1 LTPNSRLLDS
11 RLLTPDCFMR
21 SLFLKILL
29 WFGLAMVLVNVV
41 SFVTGVIIER
51 RSQAQRDNPAASM
64 YGVYAET
71 AVEIFE
77 RDGQSALSSYL
88 DRVEGASHIHAVVF
102 NERGEEISGRAV
114 PSGADE
120 VAKRANEAA
129 PFVFEFHQQQHPLAA
144 RLVRSAT
151 GALYTLVGEMPR
163 PDFPRP
169 PPRLGEP
176 GSFFFG
182 LRLLGQSLL
191 PILLIGAF
199 FCYWLAR
206 YLTAPVIKLRD
217 TTQAL
222 ADGNLK
228 ARVSDKL
235 AKRHDEIGYL
245 GRDFNMMAGRI
256 ESLVEAQQRLLRDI
270 SHELRSPLTRLNV
283 ALELVRRRAAPE
295 LDKGLDRIGRE
306 AGSIN
311 EMIGQLLTLS
321 RVESGTYRLAGVRI
335 DLCLLLKEIADDAD
349 FEARSRNRTVRI
361 TSCESCTTMGV
372 AELLRSAIEN
382 VVRNAV
388 HHTGEG
394 TEVLIALSCEANDS
408 EKHALIRVRD
418 HGTGVPEEAI
428 ERIFDPF
435 YRVED
440 ARDRQTG
447 GTGLGLA
454 IATRAVQLHGG
465 TIRAANA
472 PDGGLVVEIRFPIAL
487 ESSRDSNA
495 A

>member
-1 LTPNSRLLDS
+1 
-11 RLLTPDCFMR
+11 MR

-51 RSQAQRDNPAASM
+51 RSQPQRDNPVASM
-64 YGVYAET
+64 YGLYAET
-71 AVEIFE
+71 AAEIFE
-77 RDGQSALSSYL
+77 RDGQPALVSYL
-88 DRVEGASHIHAVVF
+88 ERVENVSHIHAVVF

-114 PSGADE
+114 PAGADE
-120 VAKRANEAA
+120 IAKRVAENA
-129 PFVFEFHQQQHPLAA
+129 PFFEFHHLQHPLAA
-144 RLVRSAT
+144 RLVRSPR
-151 GALYTLVGEMPR
+151 GALYTLVGEAPR

-191 PILLIGAF
+191 PILLIGAL
-199 FCYWLAR
+199 FCYGLAK
-206 YLTAPVIKLRD
+206 YLTAPVVKLRD

-235 AKRHDEIGYL
+235 TKRRDEIGYL

-283 ALELVRRRAAPE
+283 ALELVRRRARPE

-321 RVESGTYRLAGVRI
+321 RVESGTYRLKGVRI
-335 DLCLLLKEIADDAD
+335 DLCALVKEIADDAD

-361 TSCESCTTMGV
+361 TACESCTTTGV

-388 HHTGEG
+388 HHTAEG
-394 TEVLIALSCEANDS
+394 AEVSISLRSEEQEGLKQALVT
-408 EKHALIRVRD
+408 VRD
-418 HGTGVPEEAI
+418 HGAGVPEESL

-465 TIRAANA
+465 TIKAANA
-472 PDGGLVVEIRFPIAL
+472 PDGGLIVEIRFPLAAEKQQNPDAD
-487 ESSRDSNA
+487 ESSEKTVSA
-495 A
+495 L

>member
-1 LTPNSRLLDS
+1 
-11 RLLTPDCFMR
+11 MR

-51 RSQAQRDNPAASM
+51 RSQPQRDNPAASM
-64 YGVYAET
+64 YGLYAET
-71 AVEIFE
+71 AAEIFE
-77 RDGQSALSSYL
+77 RDGQPALLSYL
-88 DRVEGASHIHAVVF
+88 ERVENASHIHAVVF

-114 PSGADE
+114 PAGADE
-120 VAKRANEAA
+120 VAKRVAENA
-129 PFVFEFHQQQHPLAA
+129 PFFEFHHLQHPLAA
-144 RLVRSAT
+144 RLVRSPR
-151 GALYTLVGEMPR
+151 GALYTLVGEAPR

-191 PILLIGAF
+191 PILLIGAL
-199 FCYWLAR
+199 FCYGLAK
-206 YLTAPVIKLRD
+206 YLTAPVVKLRD

-235 AKRHDEIGYL
+235 TKRRDEIGYL

-283 ALELVRRRAAPE
+283 ALELVRRRARPE

-321 RVESGTYRLAGVRI
+321 RVESGTYRLKGVRI
-335 DLCLLLKEIADDAD
+335 DLCALVKEIADDAD

-361 TSCESCTTMGV
+361 TACESCTTTGV

-388 HHTGEG
+388 HHTAEG
-394 TEVLIALSCEANDS
+394 AEVSISLRREEQEGLKQALV
-408 EKHALIRVRD
+408 IVRD
-418 HGTGVPEEAI
+418 HGAGVPEESL

-465 TIRAANA
+465 TIKAANA
-472 PDGGLVVEIRFPIAL
+472 PDGGLVVEIRFPLAAEKQQNPDADASSEKTVSAL
-487 ESSRDSNA
+487 
-495 A
+495 

>member
-1 LTPNSRLLDS
+1 
-11 RLLTPDCFMR
+11 MR

-41 SFVTGVIIER
+41 SFVTGIIIER
-51 RSQAQRDNPAASM
+51 RSQPPRENPAAFI
-64 YGVYAET
+64 YGIYAET
-71 AVEIFE
+71 AAEIFE
-77 RDGQSALSSYL
+77 RDGQAALSSYL
-88 DRVEGASHIHAVVF
+88 ERVEGASHIHAVVF
-102 NERGEEISGRAV
+102 NERGEEISGRSI

-120 VAKRANEAA
+120 VARRVTENA
-129 PFVFEFHQQQHPLAA
+129 PFFELRQQHPLAA
-144 RLVRSAT
+144 RLVRST
-151 GALYTLVGEMPR
+151 RGALYTLVGEIPR

-169 PPRLGEP
+169 PLRLGEP

-182 LRLLGQSLL
+182 MRLLGQSLI
-191 PILLIGAF
+191 PILLIGAL
-199 FCYWLAR
+199 FCYVLAR
-206 YLTAPVIKLRD
+206 YLTAPVVKLRD

-222 ADGNLK
+222 ANGNLK

-235 AKRHDEIGYL
+235 TKRRDEIGYL

-283 ALELVRRRAAPE
+283 ALELVRRRARPD

-321 RVESGTYRLAGVRI
+321 RVESGTYRLQGVGI
-335 DLCLLLKEIADDAD
+335 DLCALVNEIADDAD

-361 TSCESCTTMGV
+361 TTCESCLTMGV

-388 HHTGEG
+388 HYTAEG
-394 TEVLIALSCEANDS
+394 TEVLIALRCQEQEG
-408 EKHALIRVRD
+408 EKQALITVRD
-418 HGTGVPEEAI
+418 HGAGVPEDSLK
-428 ERIFDPF
+428 RIFDPF

-465 TIRAANA
+465 TIQASNA
-472 PDGGLVVEIRFPIAL
+472 HDGGLIVEIKFPIVTEADKDSSTASSTTSVKPAHGL
-487 ESSRDSNA
+487 EAS
-495 A
+495 

>member
-1 LTPNSRLLDS
+1 
-11 RLLTPDCFMR
+11 MR
-21 SLFLKILL
+21 SFFLKILL
-29 WFGLAMVLVNVV
+29 GFGLAMVLVNVA
-41 SFVTGVIIER
+41 SFVTGFIIER
-51 RSQAQRDNPAASM
+51 RSQPPRTNPIAPAL
-64 YGVYAET
+64 GVYAQT
-71 AVEIFE
+71 AAEILE
-77 RDGQSALSSYL
+77 RDGQGALASYL
-88 DRVEGASHIHAVVF
+88 DRVERASGIHAVILD
-102 NERGEEISGRAV
+102 EYGEEVSGRPV
-114 PSGADE
+114 PAGASE
-120 VAKRANEAA
+120 LAKRTTESA
-129 PFVFEFHQQQHPLAA
+129 PFVFEFSPQQPQPLAA
-144 RLVRSAT
+144 QAVRAPSGT
-151 GALYTLVGEMPR
+151 RYTMVAEMPG

-169 PPRLGEP
+169 PPRPGEH
-176 GSFFFG
+176 GSFLFG
-182 LRLLGQSLL
+182 LHLLGQSMLTVLL
-191 PILLIGAF
+191 VGGL

-206 YLTAPVIKLRD
+206 YVTTPIVKLRD
-217 TTQAL
+217 TTHEL
-222 ADGNLK
+222 AAGNLT
-228 ARVSDKL
+228 ARISHKL
-235 AKRHDEIGYL
+235 IKRRDEIGSL
-245 GRDFNMMAGRI
+245 GRDFNLMAGRI
-256 ESLVEAQQRLLRDI
+256 ESLVEAQRRLLRDI

-321 RVESGTYRLAGVRI
+321 RVESGTYKLAGVRI
-335 DLCLLLKEIADDAD
+335 DLCALLQEITDDAD
-349 FEARSRNRTVRI
+349 FEARCRNRTVRI
-361 TSCESCTTMGV
+361 TACEECTATGV

-388 HHTGEG
+388 HHTAEG
-394 TEVLIALSCEANDS
+394 TEVLIALYCETSDG
-408 EKHALIRVRD
+408 EKHALISVQD
-418 HGTGVPEEAI
+418 HGAGVPEEAI
-428 ERIFDPF
+428 ERNFDPF